1 MGRGDKMTYVISDA
15 DLSLVSTLWLLI
27 GLFIGGV
34 IVMIFYEVKYRRG
47 IATQRQF
54 DRGLFK

>member
-1 MGRGDKMTYVISDA
+1 MTYVISDA

-34 IVMIFYEVKYRRG
+34 IVMICYEIKYRRG